1 MKIPACK
8 VIWFGVYKKSF
19 IFGRMCRFLQAVVQD
34 YKDAEEWLNKELK
47 ANSWQKRE
55 DYMIEEVDIR
65 MRAWDPAK

>member
-19 IFGRMCRFLQAVVQD
+19 IFGRMGRFLQAVVQD
-34 YKDAEEWLNKELK
+34 YKDAEDWLDKELK